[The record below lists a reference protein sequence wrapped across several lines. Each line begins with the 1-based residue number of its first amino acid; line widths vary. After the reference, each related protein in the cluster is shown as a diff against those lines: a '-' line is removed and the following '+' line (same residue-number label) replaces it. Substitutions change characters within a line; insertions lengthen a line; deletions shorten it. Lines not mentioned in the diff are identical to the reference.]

1 MQLKVTW
8 RKRQLSFLLMLKN
21 QLLMMNNR
29 NASLTAHDHLLF
41 CVACGRLDA
50 GHFIGLLYNTLITR
64 DFSVQ

>member
-1 MQLKVTW
+1 
-8 RKRQLSFLLMLKN
+8 
-21 QLLMMNNR
+21 MNNR

-64 DFSVQ
+64 DFSVQWLNKLFRLSY